1 MTATGSWIWSFT
13 DRLFVFCAINVPY
26 ALSRYALSRAFSIP
40 RQECF
45 RAGIVCGKWL
55 IRK

>member
-26 ALSRYALSRAFSIP
+26 ALSRYALSQAFSIP